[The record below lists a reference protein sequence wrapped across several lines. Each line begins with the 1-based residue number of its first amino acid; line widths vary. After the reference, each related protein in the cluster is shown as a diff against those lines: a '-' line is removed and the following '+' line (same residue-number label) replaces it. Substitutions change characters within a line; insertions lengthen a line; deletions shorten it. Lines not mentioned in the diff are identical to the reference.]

1 MMPLHGL
8 RVIDVSTIIAGP
20 LCCQILGDFG
30 ADVIKVEHPNA
41 GDSMRGHGAQKDGVP
56 LWWKQISRNKRTV
69 GLSLSVPEGA
79 AVFRRLAQTADVIVE
94 NFRPGTLERWGLAPQ
109 VLREGHPG
117 LVIVRLTGFGQSGP
131 YAARPGFGT
140 LAEAMSGFAHLTGEA
155 AAAHLAG
162 LRASRQHLRDG
173 RLRGGAHRAV
183 VPGRPRRPGSGH
195 RYQHPGADHDRG
207 RPRPDGL

>member
-1 MMPLHGL
+1 MMPLRGL

-30 ADVIKVEHPNA
+30 ADVIKVEHPAA

-79 AVFRRLAQTADVIVE
+79 AVFRRLAQTADVVVE

-109 VLREGHPG
+109 TLRDGHPG
-117 LVIVRLTGFGQSGP
+117 LVMVRLTGFGQSGP

-155 AAAHLAG
+155 GRPPCRPSGWPTASAG
-162 LRASRQHLRDG
+162 W
-173 RLRGGAHRAV
+173 
-183 VPGRPRRPGSGH
+183 PRPRRRS
-195 RYQHPGADHDRG
+195 
-207 RPRPDGL
+207 PRCGTGMRAAGQARTSTSTSWSRS